1 MPLPAVTPEVKPKV
15 EELKVPVV
23 VVEEK
28 KDTSVVIPE
37 QKPAQIKAAE
47 PIELKKEVE
56 NPI

>member
-1 MPLPAVTPEVKPKV
+1 MKPKV

-28 KDTSVVIPE
+28 KDTPAVIPE

-56 NPI
+56 IPI